1 MTSADFSDYGF
12 PCSETSP
19 VRAFSFLQS
28 LRHLHICPQI
38 TILGVTRVW
47 LLTQNKYASYAVPVR
62 QYRILQ
68 SRFLHCC
75 RHQQPACDL
84 LILRATNPRIRDFH
98 PLEKIHLLKA
108 LFNQKYLYFC
118 NFSLALQQVR
128 TAHAGRTSSGLPCR
142 RLTDRESPSHHCTYG
157 SRIQRFV
164 KKWRNFL
171 IINE

>member
-1 MTSADFSDYGF
+1 MVSLVLR
-12 PCSETSP
+12 PPP
-19 VRAFSFLQS
+19 VRAFSFIQS

-68 SRFLHCC
+68 SDLRSGQSLRNVPRTFLRSLPLQCIP
-75 RHQQPACDL
+75 RGIPPCDL

-128 TAHAGRTSSGLPCR
+128 TAHAGRTHTPKR
-142 RLTDRESPSHHCTYG
+142 
-157 SRIQRFV
+157 Q
-164 KKWRNFL
+164 
-171 IINE
+171 

>member
-1 MTSADFSDYGF
+1 MVSLVLR
-12 PCSETSP
+12 PPP

-128 TAHAGRTSSGLPCR
+128 TAHAGRTHTPMVTGW
-142 RLTDRESPSHHCTYG
+142 LTCT
-157 SRIQRFV
+157 
-164 KKWRNFL
+164 
-171 IINE
+171 